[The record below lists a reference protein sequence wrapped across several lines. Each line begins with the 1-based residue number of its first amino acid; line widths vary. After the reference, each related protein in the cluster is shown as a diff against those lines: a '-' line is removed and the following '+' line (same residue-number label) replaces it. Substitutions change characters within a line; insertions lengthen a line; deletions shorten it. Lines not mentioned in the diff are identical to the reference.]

1 MPGSTAA
8 PSEEQTKAKVT
19 ESPAANGIFVR
30 PVAVAGIFRPADD
43 KPPALPEKRRFSA
56 LCGEL
61 RPSRGVSSDEFARRR
76 QSFDTKTK
84 EVPFSQ
90 ALLKKTPRQN
100 TPSDSPLSSKPD
112 LTNGSS
118 HEDISCKESCTQ
130 VSTEKSVEK
139 LNLKSELSLSSNSL
153 VSEKQTTSTKDL
165 SEPGKSQIV
174 PNTSGESSKF
184 ANQLGAK
191 SKNVGNETHTL
202 IDKFVNDSNT
212 VKTNLKTVITN
223 KHENKNVVSDAVNIS
238 SSDKTTQPK
247 KVYGLMKRDSKCE
260 TTSQRIGNHF
270 NVSESKSDLISTNV
284 EEEFSKNESTDKILN
299 SENINITDTSKV
311 KVKVY
316 GLSKS
321 LMKREIGKDEIKEIQ
336 TVKSSESSFVNI
348 ASSNVT
354 SNKVAETT
362 VVNKSPK
369 IQINRKNSQIKDVKG
384 QSEIIGSKSIQSEAN
399 STLYKAVDSKAKR
412 ESSESNVTDSG
423 SLIEVSSVTS
433 SEVSSKSSDS
443 KDITCVNKITEKVNE
458 FQKAQSPPKDFR
470 TVRRTSN
477 VIAAK
482 IQNIFSNIS
491 TPEKPPTVIP
501 KKFKISDKCNSDKD
515 SVKTAD
521 SKNIIAGKPDQT
533 LKQSNE
539 KQTADSNKSEIK
551 MPVESKSVIVET
563 KNVSKLTTEVTAV
576 TQPEVNTK
584 SFEKVTNNEFKYKEQ
599 TPSAADHSSLK
610 KENKLTSESSDVLQC
625 CKVGEFAITRGVAAK
640 VPLEKAGSKIEH
652 SESAVPS
659 KALDKKNVNIEGKMP
674 IKKQDQSSSDG
685 TASLKTTNRDDRKS
699 SDPTAPLK
707 NSVEKSNKGTI
718 LKVESSDTYVSSAV
732 KNQKNVFSANSVC
745 SSLDLKNNHI
755 DRNAESSGAIKDI
768 LTKSVGVS
776 LDKTGVV
783 RKSES
788 VTISKELTVRNNELH
803 KDSEN
808 STTSISGTTSNNQIS
823 KIEVA
828 KITPCTSTSVPSVN
842 VLFRTKSSQSTAT
855 KEENRKKVIVESY
868 SGSSS
873 TLINSPK
880 ISDNKSNTC
889 ESVQEALSTVETVQ
903 NSLNSPKLSSKHSIV
918 NLKKEELAT
927 VNLST
932 IDSSLDI
939 DNNNNMPPSVAKIT
953 DKCFSIED
961 NENKVETVLS
971 HEKTEISTPV
981 VSGID
986 TAKTAGNVASCH
998 IESDTRR
1005 NSSTSATSETNS
1017 NVERIEKYTAE
1028 VVGALSVGSQD
1039 KTSEVDK
1046 SMTSEIKSSVV
1057 DLNDWNKRFQRAEP
1071 EPPRAP
1077 VRRRFLRESL
1087 PPSIPVRS
1095 QFGSLK
1101 RLDDSPSKFIARSP
1115 SQSCIPQ
1122 RYSYTE
1128 MLSKVCSMG
1137 VLPFTE
1143 PLTPR
1148 SCSSSS
1154 SQVSELWSEL
1164 SEEQAT
1170 ATHTS
1175 EMLESETTER
1185 MRLEKEVQELQVSK
1199 LFDFN

>member
-100 TPSDSPLSSKPD
+100 TPQSDSPLSSKPD

-118 HEDISCKESCTQ
+118 HEDISCKESSSQ

-139 LNLKSELSLSSNSL
+139 LNLKSELSLTTSNSS
-153 VSEKQTTSTKDL
+153 VSEKQTTAAKNL

-184 ANQLGAK
+184 VDQLGAK
-191 SKNVGNETHTL
+191 SKNVNETNVV
-202 IDKFVNDSNT
+202 IDKFSSDSNT
-212 VKTNLKTVITN
+212 VKTTFKTVSNN
-223 KHENKNVVSDAVNIS
+223 KQENKNAVSDAVNTS
-238 SSDKTTQPK
+238 SSDKSKSPK
-247 KVYGLMKRDSKCE
+247 KVFGLIKRDSKCE
-260 TTSQRIGNHF
+260 TTSQKIGNHF
-270 NVSESKSDLISTNV
+270 NVSESKSDLICTNV
-284 EEEFSKNESTDKILN
+284 KAEFSKNESTDKILH
-299 SENINITDTSKV
+299 SENINISDSSKF

-321 LMKREIGKDEIKEIQ
+321 PIKRDVGKDENKEIQ
-336 TVKSSESSFVNI
+336 AIKSPESSSVNV

-354 SNKVAETT
+354 PNKVAETT
-362 VVNKSPK
+362 VINKSPK
-369 IQINRKNSQIKDVKG
+369 IQINSKNSELKDVKG
-384 QSEIIGSKSIQSEAN
+384 QSENSDSKPVQSEAN
-399 STLYKAVDSKAKR
+399 TLYKTVDSKAKLQ
-412 ESSESNVTDSG
+412 SSESNVTDSNN
-423 SLIEVSSVTS
+423 LTEVSSVTS
-433 SEVSSKSSDS
+433 SEASSKSSDS
-443 KDITCVNKITEKVNE
+443 KVTTCVNKITEKVNE

-477 VIAAK
+477 VIAEK

-491 TPEKPPTVIP
+491 TPEKPPTLLP
-501 KKFKISDKCNSDKD
+501 KKFKISDKCSSKD
-515 SVKTAD
+515 SVKTTD
-521 SKNIIAGKPDQT
+521 GKNIITGEIDQT
-533 LKQSNE
+533 VKQSNE

-563 KNVSKLTTEVTAV
+563 QNLSKLTNEVTAV

-625 CKVGEFAITRGVAAK
+625 CKVGESAITRGVAAK

-652 SESAVPS
+652 TESAVPS

-707 NSVEKSNKGTI
+707 NSEEKSNKGTI
-718 LKVESSDTYVSSAV
+718 LKVESSDTSASLAG
-732 KNQKNVFSANSVC
+732 KNQKSVSSANSVC
-745 SSLDLKNNHI
+745 SSVDVKNNHNN
-755 DRNAESSGAIKDI
+755 RNAENSDAIKDNT
-768 LTKSVGVS
+768 TKSVDIS
-776 LDKTGVV
+776 LDKTSVF

-788 VTISKELTVRNNELH
+788 VSISKEVTVRNNEFH
-803 KDSEN
+803 KDTEK
-808 STTSISGTTSNNQIS
+808 STISISNITSNNQIS

-842 VLFRTKSSQSTAT
+842 VLFRTKNSQSTAT

-868 SGSSS
+868 SGTSS
-873 TLINSPK
+873 TPINSPK
-880 ISDNKSNTC
+880 ISDNKPNTC
-889 ESVQEALSTVETVQ
+889 ESVQEALNTVETVQ
-903 NSLNSPKLSSKHSIV
+903 KSLNSPKLSSKHSIV

-932 IDSSLDI
+932 IDSSLGI
-939 DNNNNMPPSVAKIT
+939 DNNNNMPPNVAKAT
-953 DKCFSIED
+953 DKCFSVED

-981 VSGID
+981 ASG
-986 TAKTAGNVASCH
+986 TVTTKTSGNDDPCH
-998 IESDTRR
+998 IESDTRK
-1005 NSSTSATSETNS
+1005 SSTASAISETNS
-1017 NVERIEKYTAE
+1017 NVEKTEKNTVE
-1028 VVGALSVGSQD
+1028 VVDSLSVSAQD

-1046 SMTSEIKSSVV
+1046 STTSDSKSGVV

-1071 EPPRAP
+1071 EPPRVP
-1077 VRRRFLRESL
+1077 VRRRFLRESM
-1087 PPSIPVRS
+1087 PPSLPVRS
-1095 QFGSLK
+1095 HFGSLK

-1199 LFDFN
+1199 QAFF